1 MATFVAG
8 QPYTGKVIDPSQG
21 GAVVDYKPSTGDR
34 SQALQQ
40 QQSGVQLTS
49 PAITADSL
57 APQKPVEY
65 QTTPPIQVPVV
76 TPYQLTP
83 EEQTAVTQETDLSKL
98 IAGLTAET
106 STPFK
111 EDARLKAEQAQ
122 GIAEKKSKL
131 ASFQNQQNALVAE
144 AQGIQNQLALD
155 IQNQQNLAQQGGANV
170 TKGGLAPQTRA
181 LQTLANQSLLQNA
194 IKQYGNNASMAA
206 AQGDLTSALDYV
218 DRAIQAEFLPKE
230 KALAVAQANLTN
242 LRNSSAF
249 NEIQQKRADARQK
262 ELDAEKEKLA
272 TEKKNKET
280 IEGIILQAVQNG
292 APDVLIQQARKGKNV
307 FDVAGALTGWTAKET
322 AQSIQEYNFA
332 VKNGYI
338 GSFSDYQNEDA
349 NRKVAIAKAGVANG
363 EFGLSQ
369 GQASLFNNI
378 ITKYN
383 ASPLI
388 AAADRTIVLKN
399 SIEQARKNPSD
410 GATQLNLVY
419 SYIQALD
426 TYQSAVREGEL
437 GLVNSI
443 DSKVGKLEN
452 YVSQVQNG
460 QIIRPEV
467 AKEIANAAENL
478 VNTINQGA
486 KSKAKSF
493 ESQAET
499 LGLGDPWRK
508 YQSGFQASFTDKTPQ
523 QKVEQAV
530 QSSGKTYQQIIS
542 GAPKGQIAVVQDGVA
557 GYIPVEEFDP
567 TIQVKM

>member
-1 MATFVAG
+1 MPLTTDQLIAQSKAMLAQTAAEGTKAFAG
-8 QPYTGKVIDPSQG
+8 SSYDTV
-21 GAVVDYKPSTGDR
+21 KPT
-34 SQALQQ
+34 
-40 QQSGVQLTS
+40 T
-49 PAITADSL
+49 PTITAASL
-57 APQKPVEY
+57 APQTPIPFVA
-65 QTTPPIQVPVV
+65 TPPITVPTVPVY
-76 TPYQLTP
+76 TPQV
-83 EEQTAVTQETDLSKL
+83 EEQAPVEKQVSEIEKIIS
-98 IAGLTAET
+98 GLTAET
-106 STPFK
+106 SVPFQ
-111 EDARLKAEQAQ
+111 EDARLKAEEAQ
-122 GIAEKKSKL
+122 GIADKKAKL
-131 ASFQNQQNALVAE
+131 ATFQNLQTALQAE
-144 AQGIQNQLALD
+144 SQGIDLQLAQD

-170 TKGGLAPQTRA
+170 TKGGIAPQTRA
-181 LQTLANQSLLQNA
+181 LQTLANQGKLQVA
-194 IKQYGNNASMAA
+194 IKQYQNNASMAA
-206 AQGDLTSALDYV
+206 AQGDLTSALDFV

-230 KALAVAQANLTN
+230 KALAVEQANLTN
-242 LRNSSAF
+242 LKSSIEFTEA
-249 NEIQQKRADARQK
+249 QQKRADARQNK
-262 ELDAEKEKLA
+262 IDADKEKLA
-272 TEKKNKET
+272 TEKANRET

-292 APDVLIQQARKGKNV
+292 APDVLIQQARKGKDV
-307 FDVAGALTGWTAKET
+307 FDVASELSGWTAKET

-332 VKNGYI
+332 MKNGYN

-349 NRKVAIAKAGVANG
+349 NRKVAIARAGVANG

-369 GQASLFNNI
+369 GQANLFNNI

-443 DSKVGKLEN
+443 DSKVGVLSN

-460 QIIRPEV
+460 QIVRPEV

-493 ESQAET
+493 ESQADT
-499 LGLGDPWRK
+499 LGLGEPWKK
-508 YQSGFQASFTDKTPQ
+508 YQSGFQSSFADKTPQ
-523 QKVEQAV
+523 QKVEEAV
-530 QSSGKTYQQIIS
+530 KSSGKTYQQLIS
-542 GAPKGQIAVVQDGVA
+542 SAPKGQIAIVRDGVA
-557 GYIPVEEFDP
+557 GYIPVEEYNSSTD
-567 TIQVKM
+567 VKM